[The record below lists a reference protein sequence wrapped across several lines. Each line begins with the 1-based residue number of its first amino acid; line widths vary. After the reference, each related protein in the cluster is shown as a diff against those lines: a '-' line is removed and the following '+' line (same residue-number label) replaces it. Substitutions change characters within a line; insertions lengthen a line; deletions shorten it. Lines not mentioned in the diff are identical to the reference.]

1 MSNKKVIEQPALKDQ
16 VLKIYS
22 EYSDQINGSEPDA
35 IKRLRKRAAG
45 YFADNGFPTERLEQW
60 KSTDILEALQ
70 HDYKVIME
78 PDFSGVDTDKLLQCE
93 IPDFDTLLFTE
104 LNGWYV
110 SKNKPLTK
118 FDNGAVV
125 GSLAAAKKEYP
136 EFFARHYGKIAD
148 YRMNGLV
155 AFNTALAQDGM
166 FIYVP
171 DGVEMD
177 KTIQMVNVTQKN
189 DYVLVHNRHLVVMGK
204 NSKLKLVHCDD
215 STNQETS
222 FTNSVTEVYMDE
234 GADLD
239 HYKLQNLNDN
249 STLVNTS
256 FFEQEANSNLSTNAI
271 TLNGGLIR
279 NEAHVKLMGSHS
291 NADVLGLYLVDKAQH
306 VDNQV
311 KIDHAVSDCTSN
323 QHFKGITDD
332 NAHAVF
338 NGHILVRKDAQRTQA
353 YQNSKNIAI
362 TDKAMIDAKPFLEIY
377 ADDVTC
383 SHGATI
389 GQLDDEA
396 MFYLKTRGLNEDDA
410 RLLLM
415 YAFAADI
422 VNHIK
427 IEPLKDR
434 IDDLV
439 KKRLRGEL
447 SVCDQ
452 CVLHCKHPE
461 KSYSFEIDMSK
472 I

>member
-1 MSNKKVIEQPALKDQ
+1 MSNKKVIEQPSLKDE

-22 EYSDQINGSEPDA
+22 NYSEQINGNELDG
-35 IKRLRKRAAG
+35 IKRLRDKAAN
-45 YFADNGFPTERLEQW
+45 YFADHGFPTERMEQW
-60 KSTDILEALQ
+60 KSTDIIKALQ
-70 HDYKVIME
+70 HDYKVIVE
-78 PDFSGVDTDKLLQCE
+78 PDFDGVDTDKLLQCE
-93 IPDFDTLLFTE
+93 IPDFDTHLFTE

-110 SKNKPLTK
+110 AREKSLTK
-118 FDNGAVV
+118 FENGVV
-125 GSLAAAKKEYP
+125 IGSLAAAKKEFP
-136 EFFARHYGKIAD
+136 DFFARHYGKIAD
-148 YRMNGLV
+148 YRLNGLV
-155 AFNTALAQDGM
+155 ALNTALAQDGM

-177 KTIQMVNVTQKN
+177 KTIQIVNVTQKN
-189 DYVLVHNRHLVVMGK
+189 DYVLVHNRNLVVMGK
-204 NSKLKLVHCDD
+204 YSKLRLVHCDD
-215 STNQETS
+215 STNHETS
-222 FTNSVTEVYMDE
+222 FTNSVTEVYLDE

-256 FFEQEANSNLSTNAI
+256 FFEQEAHSNLSTNAI
-271 TLNGGLIR
+271 TLNGGMIR
-279 NEAHVKLMGSHS
+279 NEAHVKLMGSQS

-323 QHFKGITDD
+323 QHFKGIVDD
-332 NAHAVF
+332 NAHSVF

-383 SHGATI
+383 SHGATV

-422 VNHIK
+422 VNHIR

-461 KSYSFEIDMSK
+461 KSYAFDIDMSK

>member
-1 MSNKKVIEQPALKDQ
+1 MSNKKVIEQPALKQELLDIYKKYSGQ
-16 VLKIYS
+16 V
-22 EYSDQINGSEPDA
+22 NGSEIDS
-35 IKRLRKRAAG
+35 IQRLREKAAG
-45 YFADNGFPTERLEQW
+45 YFADHGFPTERLEQW
-60 KSTDILEALQ
+60 KSTDILESLK
-70 HDYKVIME
+70 HDFKVIVQ
-78 PDFSGVDTDKLLQCE
+78 PDFGGVDTDKLLQCE
-93 IPDFDTLLFTE
+93 IPDFDTHLFTE

-110 SKNKPLTK
+110 AKEEPITK
-118 FDNGAVV
+118 FDNGVVV
-125 GSLAAAKKEYP
+125 GSLAAAMKEYP

-148 YRMNGLV
+148 YRLNGLV
-155 AFNTALAQDGM
+155 ALNTALAQDGI
-166 FIYVP
+166 FIYIP
-171 DGVEMD
+171 DNVEMD
-177 KTIQMVNVTQKN
+177 KTIQMVNVTQKD
-189 DYVLVHNRHLVVMGK
+189 DYVLVNNRNLVVMGK
-204 NSKLKLVHCDD
+204 NSKLRLVHCDD
-215 STNQETS
+215 STNHETS

-234 GADLD
+234 GANLD

-256 FFEQEANSNLSTNAI
+256 FFEQEGNSNLSTTAI

-279 NEAHVKLMGSHS
+279 NESHVKLLGSQS
-291 NADVLGLYLVDKAQH
+291 NADVFGLYLVDKAQH

-311 KIDHAVSDCTSN
+311 KIDHGVSDCTSN
-323 QHFKGITDD
+323 QHFKGIADD

-415 YAFAADI
+415 YAFTADI
-422 VNHIK
+422 VNHIQ
-427 IEPLKDR
+427 IEPLKER

-461 KSYSFEIDMSK
+461 KSYSFDIDMNK

>member
-1 MSNKKVIEQPALKDQ
+1 MSNKKVIEQPALKEEL
-16 VLKIYS
+16 LKIYKDAS
-22 EYSDQINGSEPDA
+22 HKILANDLEPV
-35 IKRLRKRAAG
+35 KRLRDRAIN
-45 YFADNGFPTERLEQW
+45 YFSDHGFPTERLEQW
-60 KSTDILEALQ
+60 KSTDVLKALQ
-70 HDYKVIME
+70 HDYKVITE
-78 PDFSGVDTDKLLQCE
+78 PDFGGVDTDKLLQCE
-93 IPDFDTLLFTE
+93 IPDFDTHLFTE
-104 LNGWYV
+104 LNGWYIA
-110 SKNKPLTK
+110 KGKPLTK
-118 FDNGAVV
+118 FDNGVVV
-125 GSLAAAKKEYP
+125 GSLAKAMTEYP
-136 EFFARHYGKIAD
+136 DFFARHYGKIAD
-148 YRMNGLV
+148 YRLNGLV
-155 AFNTALAQDGM
+155 ALNTAFAQDGI

-171 DGVEMD
+171 DNVEMD

-189 DYVLVHNRHLVVMGK
+189 DYVLVHNRNLVVMGK
-204 NSKLKLVHCDD
+204 NSKLRLVHCDD

-222 FTNSVTEVYMDE
+222 FTNSVTEMYLDE
-234 GADLD
+234 GASLD

-256 FFEQEANSNLSTNAI
+256 FYEQEAGSNLSTNAI

-279 NEAHVKLMGSHS
+279 NESHVKLMGSHS

-362 TDKAMIDAKPFLEIY
+362 TDKAMVDAKPFLEIY

-383 SHGATI
+383 SHGATV

-422 VNHIK
+422 INYIN
-427 IEPLKDR
+427 IEPLK
-434 IDDLV
+434 
-439 KKRLRGEL
+439 
-447 SVCDQ
+447 
-452 CVLHCKHPE
+452 
-461 KSYSFEIDMSK
+461 
-472 I
+472 

>member
-1 MSNKKVIEQPALKDQ
+1 MSNKKVIQQPAIRDELLD
-16 VLKIYS
+16 IYRENS
-22 EYSDQINGSEPDA
+22 ERILDGNTDA
-35 IKRLRKRAAG
+35 VKRMKERAFN
-45 YFADNGFPTERLEQW
+45 YFTEHGFPTEKVEQW
-60 KSTDILEALQ
+60 RNTDVISALE
-70 HDYKVIME
+70 HDYRVE
-78 PDFSGVDTDKLLQCE
+78 VAPDFKGVNTDKILQCE
-93 IPDFDTLLFTE
+93 IPDFDTHLFTQ

-110 SKNKPLTK
+110 SRKQPITK
-118 FDNGAVV
+118 FDNGVVV
-125 GSLAAAKKEYP
+125 GSLAAAMKEYP

-148 YRMNGLV
+148 YRLNGLV
-155 AFNTALAQDGM
+155 ALNTALAQDGV

-171 DGVEMD
+171 DNVEMD

-189 DYVLVHNRHLVVMGK
+189 EYIMIHNRNLVVMGK
-204 NSKLKLVHCDD
+204 NSKLRLVHCDD
-215 STNQETS
+215 STNHETS

-234 GADLD
+234 GANLD

-249 STLVNTS
+249 STLINTS
-256 FFEQEANSNLSTNAI
+256 FFEQEKDTNLSTNAI

-279 NEAHVKLMGSHS
+279 NEAHVRLMGSGS

-323 QHFKGITDD
+323 QHFKGIADD
-332 NAHAVF
+332 HANAVF

-362 TDKAMIDAKPFLEIY
+362 TDKATVDAKPFLEIY

-422 VNHIK
+422 VNHIQ